1 MLTILIGKKI
11 KNLRI
16 QKNLTQEEL
25 GERTDLTK
33 GYISQLERDLS
44 SPSLETFFSIL
55 EVLGVSPKQFFD
67 EKYQKQQVVYPKED
81 QTIHLDEDK
90 GYEINWLVSD
100 SNENEMEPILL
111 TLEKKGEY
119 KEFEPSQSETF
130 GYVLQGKI
138 YVTIGE
144 DTYIAS
150 KGESIYY
157 QALNQHQI
165 SNAHDGVSKF
175 LIVATNSYL

>member
-1 MLTILIGKKI
+1 
-11 KNLRI
+11 
-16 QKNLTQEEL
+16 
-25 GERTDLTK
+25 
-33 GYISQLERDLS
+33 
-44 SPSLETFFSIL
+44 
-55 EVLGVSPKQFFD
+55 
-67 EKYQKQQVVYPKED
+67 
-81 QTIHLDEDK
+81 
-90 GYEINWLVSD
+90 
-100 SNENEMEPILL
+100 MEPILL

-165 SNAHDGVSKF
+165 SNAHDGVSKL

>member
-1 MLTILIGKKI
+1 MSFIEIGQKI
-11 KNLRI
+11 KNLRL

-67 EKYQKQQVVYPKED
+67 EKNQTQQVVYPKSE
-81 QTIHLDEDK
+81 QTIYNEEDK
-90 GYEINWLVSD
+90 GYDINWLISD
-100 SNENEMEPILL
+100 SNEKEMEPILL
-111 TLEKKGEY
+111 TLQKNGEY

-130 GYVLQGKI
+130 GYVLAGEI

-144 DTYIAS
+144 DTYIA
-150 KGESIYY
+150 KQGESIYY
-157 QALNQHQI
+157 QALRRHKI
-165 SNAHDGVSKF
+165 TNAHDGESKL